1 MTSGFT
7 LMNSV
12 TPVCSLWPNRNF
24 SVQPKHTT
32 RSHRF
37 HHRKTNLPL
46 IPDFCLLQL
55 HSMILVLYQHHIRHA
70 ALLCDS
76 RTNPF
81 VSHVQKSPS
90 WKLMSKGER
99 EITSKLNHIYRG
111 REYSREERVI
121 IKDPRCL
128 VFKRREVTCLQ
139 EGKDMF
145 IFARLH

>member
-1 MTSGFT
+1 MTSVFSV
-7 LMNSV
+7 MNSV
-12 TPVCSLWPNRNF
+12 TPVYCFRSNRILL
-24 SVQPKHTT
+24 VQPKHTT

-70 ALLCDS
+70 ALLYDS

-81 VSHVQKSPS
+81 VSHVHKSPS

-99 EITSKLNHIYRG
+99 EITSKLNPSYRG
-111 REYSREERVI
+111 RKREYSGGES
-121 IKDPRCL
+121 
-128 VFKRREVTCLQ
+128 FSTRR
-139 EGKDMF
+139 K
-145 IFARLH
+145 

>member
-1 MTSGFT
+1 
-7 LMNSV
+7 MNSV
-12 TPVCSLWPNRNF
+12 TPVCSLRPNRNL

-99 EITSKLNHIYRG
+99 EITSKLNPSYRG
-111 REYSREERVI
+111 RKREYSGREKVI
-121 IKDPRCL
+121 SSKTPDAWCSRGEMSH
-128 VFKRREVTCLQ
+128 VFKRGKTCL
-139 EGKDMF
+139 
-145 IFARLH
+145 FASFSS